1 MPAGVLLASVCDS
14 GWRPRD
20 SLPTGRHQP
29 CLQSQ
34 SQQQNLCVAS
44 PQNKAD
50 RPGGAGATGN
60 RSCYP
65 KGDKLIQG
73 PKAQDRCQM
82 GGQTPGRRQQWPRN
96 AWIVSPR
103 TPQDRAPSLGMCGDR
118 WAWPWAGSAGQLLGR
133 KRAGGRDVPRQE
145 GAP

>member
-82 GGQTPGRRQQWPRN
+82 GGQTPGRRRW
-96 AWIVSPR
+96 
-103 TPQDRAPSLGMCGDR
+103 TPERVIHSLCRHQRSTLGGTGLVD
-118 WAWPWAGSAGQLLGR
+118 PGGSSR
-133 KRAGGRDVPRQE
+133 P
-145 GAP
+145 

>member
-65 KGDKLIQG
+65 KGDKLVQG
-73 PKAQDRCQM
+73 PKAQDRRQM
-82 GGQTPGRRQQWPRN
+82 GWPDTWKETATAQKRLEHEPENPTGQSAITGHARRQVGMALRRLCGP
-96 AWIVSPR
+96 
-103 TPQDRAPSLGMCGDR
+103 APEAKIGG
-118 WAWPWAGSAGQLLGR
+118 GS
-133 KRAGGRDVPRQE
+133 
-145 GAP
+145 